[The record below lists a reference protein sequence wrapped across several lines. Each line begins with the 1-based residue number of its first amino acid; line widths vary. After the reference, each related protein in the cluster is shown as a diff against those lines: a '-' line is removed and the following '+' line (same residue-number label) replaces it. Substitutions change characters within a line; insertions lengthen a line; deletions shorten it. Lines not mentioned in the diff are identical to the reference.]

1 MLLFSLISAHKKIT
15 YLKKIIFFLFFP
27 FSPSHTFPGC
37 CLFVLSPSNDSYHGN
52 DCGIGGHLKMELFG
66 PKCLDNCTGH
76 GMCDGGECLCHL
88 DWVGK
93 ACELPALCPANC
105 SGHGLCQ
112 HSQCFC
118 DPGFNGTSCAI
129 YSGCLPG
136 NGMPDCH
143 GRGECQHG
151 QCFCTHGFD
160 GDACEIDEEE
170 VRGFFFFLFLHR
182 EFCESTVEFFLILL
196 QRKNLLLKKFKVE
209 NFLEF
214 TCCCLTF
221 MLILISAVDVSFSP
235 PPPPTLPSTLCR
247 MPRRIK

>member
-1 MLLFSLISAHKKIT
+1 
-15 YLKKIIFFLFFP
+15 
-27 FSPSHTFPGC
+27 
-37 CLFVLSPSNDSYHGN
+37 
-52 DCGIGGHLKMELFG
+52 MELFG

-170 VRGFFFFLFLHR
+170 VRGFFFYLFLFLFLHR
-182 EFCESTVEFFLILL
+182 EFCESTVEFF
-196 QRKNLLLKKFKVE
+196 
-209 NFLEF
+209 
-214 TCCCLTF
+214 
-221 MLILISAVDVSFSP
+221 
-235 PPPPTLPSTLCR
+235 
-247 MPRRIK
+247 

>member
-182 EFCESTVEFFLILL
+182 EFCESTVEFF
-196 QRKNLLLKKFKVE
+196 
-209 NFLEF
+209 
-214 TCCCLTF
+214 
-221 MLILISAVDVSFSP
+221 
-235 PPPPTLPSTLCR
+235 
-247 MPRRIK
+247 